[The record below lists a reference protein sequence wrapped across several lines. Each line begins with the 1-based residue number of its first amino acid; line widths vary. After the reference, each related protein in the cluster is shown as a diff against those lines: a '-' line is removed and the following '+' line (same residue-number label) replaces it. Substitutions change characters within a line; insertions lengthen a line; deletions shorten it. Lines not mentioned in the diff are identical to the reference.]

1 LIVPADGMKIS
12 AKAVDKA
19 AALLSNTFK
28 YIIKFFVRGFM
39 PGPRKLGI
47 FWSEN
52 GFTLVETEGNLPLQ
66 AVLVSLGDAVKQP
79 DSPFSSDLNEDL
91 QTVAVLQKTLRDHKI
106 DISRVY
112 LSLPSKDVILR
123 SFVVPAVKPEEL
135 GGLIEFEA
143 KKYVPFDVKEL
154 AFVYHSTPLVEN
166 KIKKLRV
173 IFCAARKDVLDRYER
188 ICEQANLVVAG
199 AEPAVMG
206 LAKVLVSR
214 NHMRTDQRTC
224 ILHVD
229 GRVGRMMFFDRGVIQ
244 FMREFPL
251 FAPGGQGEPDAEAVK
266 SRLLNEA
273 RNSMDYYDRRISNDK
288 INEIIVLGPA
298 QAGELA
304 RSVGNDLNIPVKH
317 LLPSLNIAHF
327 QACQVEG
334 LYALGTCVSGVL
346 PVMSVFNF
354 IQKKGAASSKTAVF
368 GLSLN
373 TQELVPALQTA
384 ALCVAVL
391 VAAFAAAQWKLKGL
405 ESKVTGLS
413 LAQGGFSSVPV
424 EDIKQKTADNR
435 DKLKGYKKIRT
446 KTDVAFLLA
455 YMVQS
460 LPEGVWLKDLNVRYG
475 NDDKVTM
482 DISGYVYAESLNK
495 QLRLVNGL
503 VEVLRSSK
511 ELSRYL
517 SGVQLTS
524 MQRQDINGV
533 AVTYFLI
540 TCS

>member
-1 LIVPADGMKIS
+1 
-12 AKAVDKA
+12 
-19 AALLSNTFK
+19 
-28 YIIKFFVRGFM
+28 M

-52 GFTLVETEGNLPLQ
+52 SFTLVEAEGNLPVV

-79 DSPFSSDLNEDL
+79 DSPFTSDLTEDL
-91 QTVAVLQKTLRDHKI
+91 QIVALLQKTLRDHKI
-106 DISRVY
+106 DAPRVY

-135 GGLIEFEA
+135 GDLIEFEA
-143 KKYVPFDVKEL
+143 KKYVPFDLKEL
-154 AFVYHSTPLVEN
+154 TFVYHSTPFVEN

-173 IFCAARKDVLDRYER
+173 IFCAARKDILDRYER
-188 ICEQANLVVAG
+188 ICTQANLIVVG
-199 AEPAVMG
+199 AEPAAMG
-206 LAKVLVSR
+206 LAKTLVSR
-214 NHMRTDQRTC
+214 NHMRVDQRTC

-251 FAPGGQGEPDAEAVK
+251 FAAGGEGEPDAEAVK

-273 RNSMDYYDRRISNDK
+273 RNSMDYYNRQISNDK

-298 QAGELA
+298 EAGELA
-304 RSVGNDLNIPVKH
+304 KLVGNDLNIPVKH
-317 LLPSLNIAHF
+317 LLESLNITHF
-327 QACQVEG
+327 QACQVDG
-334 LYALGTCVSGVL
+334 LYALGTCVFNVL

-354 IQKKGAASSKTAVF
+354 IQKKRAVSSKTEVF
-368 GLSLN
+368 GLSFDIR
-373 TQELVPALQTA
+373 EFVPAMQTGA
-384 ALCVAVL
+384 ICVAVL
-391 VAAFAAAQWKLKGL
+391 TAAFAAAQWKLKAL
-405 ESKVTGLS
+405 ESQVTGLS
-413 LAQGGFSSVPV
+413 SAQSEFLSVPV
-424 EDIKQKTADNR
+424 EDIQRKTTDNR

-455 YMVQS
+455 YTVRS

-475 NDDKVTM
+475 SDDKVTV
-482 DISGYVYAESLNK
+482 DISGYVYAENLNK
-495 QLRLVNGL
+495 QLRSVNGL
-503 VEVLRSSK
+503 EEALRSSK

-517 SGVQLTS
+517 SGVHLTS

>member
-1 LIVPADGMKIS
+1 
-12 AKAVDKA
+12 
-19 AALLSNTFK
+19 
-28 YIIKFFVRGFM
+28 M

-52 GFTLVETEGNLPLQ
+52 GFTLVETEGNLPVQ
-66 AVLVSLGDAVKQP
+66 AVFVSLGDAVKQP
-79 DSPFSSDLNEDL
+79 DLPFTSDLTEDL

-106 DISRVY
+106 DVSRVY

-154 AFVYHSTPLVEN
+154 AFVYHSVPLVEN

-173 IFCAARKDVLDRYER
+173 IFCAARKDVLGRYER
-188 ICEQANLVVAG
+188 ICAQANLVVAG
-199 AEPAVMG
+199 AEPAAMG

-229 GRVGRMMFFDRGVIQ
+229 GRIGRMMFFDRGVIQ
-244 FMREFPL
+244 FMREFSL
-251 FAPGGQGEPDAEAVK
+251 FAAGGEGEPDAEAVK

-288 INEIIVLGPA
+288 INEIIVLGPPA

-304 RSVGNDLNIPVKH
+304 RFVGNDLNIPVKH

-327 QACQVEG
+327 QACGVEG
-334 LYALGTCVSGVL
+334 LYALGTCVSNVL

-354 IQKKGAASSKTAVF
+354 IQKKSAASSKTAVF
-368 GLSLN
+368 GLSFDIR
-373 TQELVPALQTA
+373 EFAPAMQTA
-384 ALCVAVL
+384 ALCVTIL
-391 VAAFAAAQWKLKGL
+391 VAAFAAAQWKLKSL
-405 ESKVTGLS
+405 ESRVTGLS
-413 LAQGGFSSVPV
+413 SARSGFLSVPV
-424 EDIKQKTADNR
+424 EDIRQKTADNR
-435 DKLKGYKKIRT
+435 DKLKAYKKIRI

-455 YMVQS
+455 YTVQS

-482 DISGYVYAESLNK
+482 DISGYVYAENLNK
-495 QLRLVNGL
+495 QLRSVNGL

>member
-1 LIVPADGMKIS
+1 
-12 AKAVDKA
+12 
-19 AALLSNTFK
+19 
-28 YIIKFFVRGFM
+28 M

-52 GFTLVETEGNLPLQ
+52 SFTLVETEGNLPVV
-66 AVLVSLGDAVKQP
+66 AVSVPLGEAVKRP
-79 DSPFSSDLNEDL
+79 DSPFTSDLTEDL
-91 QTVAVLQKTLRDHKI
+91 QIVALLQKTLRDHKI
-106 DISRVY
+106 DASRTY

-123 SFVVPAVKPEEL
+123 SFIVPAVKPEEL
-135 GGLIEFEA
+135 GGLVEFEA

-154 AFVYHSTPLVEN
+154 AFVYHPVPLVED

-173 IFCAARKDVLDRYER
+173 IFCAARQDILDRYER
-188 ICEQANLVVAG
+188 ICAQANLVVVG
-199 AEPAVMG
+199 AEPAAMG

-214 NHMRTDQRTC
+214 NHMRTDQRVC
-224 ILHVD
+224 ILQVD
-229 GRVGRMMFFDRGVIQ
+229 GRVGRMIFFDRGVIQ

-251 FAPGGQGEPDAEAVK
+251 FAAGGEGEPDAEAVK

-273 RNSMDYYDRRISNDK
+273 RNSMDYYNRQISDDK

-298 QAGELA
+298 QAQELA
-304 RSVGNDLNIPVKH
+304 RLVGSDLNIPVKH
-317 LLPSLNIAHF
+317 FLPSLNITHF
-327 QACQVEG
+327 QACQAEG
-334 LYALGTCVSGVL
+334 LYAFGACVSNVL

-354 IQKKGAASSKTAVF
+354 IQKKSAASSKTAVF
-368 GLSLN
+368 GLSFDIR
-373 TQELVPALQTA
+373 EFAPAMQTA
-384 ALCVAVL
+384 AVCVAVL
-391 VAAFAAAQWKLKGL
+391 AAAFAVAQWKLKSL
-405 ESKVTGLS
+405 ESQVTGLS
-413 LAQGGFSSVPV
+413 SAQGEFFSVPV
-424 EDIKQKTADNR
+424 EDIKQKTADDR
-435 DKLKGYKKIRT
+435 SKLKEYKKIRT

-455 YMVQS
+455 YTVRT
-460 LPEGVWLKDLNVRYG
+460 LPEGVWLKDMSVRYG
-475 NDDKVTM
+475 NDDKVTV
-482 DISGYVYAESLNK
+482 DISGYVYAEDPNN
-495 QLRLVNGL
+495 QLRSVNGL